1 MDKPKESKLIVRL
14 NAETHEWF
22 KVYAQRINMTMSA
35 LIKGHIESLR
45 IEDSTEAVEPSSVKT
60 KTKPTQAEIE
70 IAHLKQ
76 LQQQLIE
83 QRDDLRQQIALF
95 DSQLA
100 RRDEQTESLTRSLD
114 QSQQLLAISQKSIQQ
129 LTAQNHLL
137 IADQKRPSWW
147 QRVFARSAQSEGE
160 VRGEVA

>member
-1 MDKPKESKLIVRL
+1 L
-14 NAETHEWF
+14 
-22 KVYAQRINMTMSA
+22 
-35 LIKGHIESLR
+35 
-45 IEDSTEAVEPSSVKT
+45 DS
-60 KTKPTQAEIE
+60 KPTPAEIE

-83 QRDDLRQQIALF
+83 PRDDLRQQIALK

-147 QRVFARSAQSEGE
+147 QRVFARSAQSEGQVRSE
-160 VRGEVA
+160 VV